1 MVQEIQHP
9 IADYLPLLIAGELNK
24 LLDLFAGEPLV
35 NEPHFGQIK
44 NVDQFKKF
52 VSTTHEWLTQRR
64 ARVENV
70 AITQNEMRA
79 VLECIL
85 HLVQDNRAV
94 PLPVAIVGD
103 VSGDKLTFVRVYHS
117 MYPLLGKHMVRP
129 PILPYLHEP
138 RMPDVIKRYQNALA
152 QGDLEAVV
160 EQFEPSGSARE
171 PSGGEFIYQGLEQLR
186 QFYGMLFSNDGGIP
200 LEHCS
205 VTDDGIR
212 CAIEYNVIFWGRT
225 QLPPQTGVAVYE
237 RGASGLLL
245 AARIYDDVDPPL
257 AIE

>member
-24 LLDLFAGEPLV
+24 LFDLFAGEPLV

-64 ARVENV
+64 ARIENV

-85 HLVQDNRAV
+85 HLVQDNRAI

-117 MYPLLGKHMVRP
+117 MYPTLRKTYGSP
-129 PILPYLHEP
+129 ANSTI
-138 RMPDVIKRYQNALA
+138 
-152 QGDLEAVV
+152 
-160 EQFEPSGSARE
+160 PS
-171 PSGGEFIYQGLEQLR
+171 
-186 QFYGMLFSNDGGIP
+186 
-200 LEHCS
+200 
-205 VTDDGIR
+205 
-212 CAIEYNVIFWGRT
+212 
-225 QLPPQTGVAVYE
+225 
-237 RGASGLLL
+237 
-245 AARIYDDVDPPL
+245 
-257 AIE
+257 